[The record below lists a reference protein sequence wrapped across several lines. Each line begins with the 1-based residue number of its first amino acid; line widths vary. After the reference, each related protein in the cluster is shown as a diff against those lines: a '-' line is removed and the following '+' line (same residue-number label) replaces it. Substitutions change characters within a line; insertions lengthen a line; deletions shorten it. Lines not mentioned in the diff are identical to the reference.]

1 MGRSKSRSVD
11 RSRSRSKSGSRSKSR
26 SISRSRSRSASKSR
40 SRSRS
45 RSVSRS
51 RSRSGSARSGSRG
64 RSRSKSRPRSR
75 SGSGSDIESNKKK
88 VVKKAFGGD
97 SDDEDGRESRNSGAP
112 ALPDMSDSEGESR
125 APSPSSSAPNIFSS
139 SAQNTKDGEGAKKR
153 AASSDSDDDVRRDPE
168 QRDTRGLSDFDMM
181 MEKKR
186 AEQKKRR
193 KKKDIDL
200 INDNDDQIAQLIAD
214 MRVAAR
220 EDRDLNE
227 EKKPAVK
234 KIAMLSQIM
243 SQLNK
248 ADLQMA
254 FVEANVLSVMTDW
267 LAPMPDK
274 SLPTLEIRKQ
284 VLHLL
289 VMLRI
294 DDHSRLK
301 ESGIGKA
308 VMYLYKHPK
317 ELRENKDKAGR
328 IINNW
333 ARPIFN
339 LSTDFQS
346 IDKAERLARDDVLRV
361 KKSKKKKKTSDQ
373 HEETVQKGKPGYCNR
388 ARVPRP
394 TTTAY
399 INRPEWT
406 SDVDMSRIQKK
417 EATRLDRYIR
427 AEARKKIE
435 RKERRAVKISI
446 EGTKMGL

>member
-1 MGRSKSRSVD
+1 VT
-11 RSRSRSKSGSRSKSR
+11 
-26 SISRSRSRSASKSR
+26 
-40 SRSRS
+40 
-45 RSVSRS
+45 
-51 RSRSGSARSGSRG
+51 
-64 RSRSKSRPRSR
+64 
-75 SGSGSDIESNKKK
+75 
-88 VVKKAFGGD
+88 KAFGGD
-97 SDDEDGRESRNSGAP
+97 SDDEDSRNSKAP

-139 SAQNTKDGEGAKKR
+139 SAQNAKEGEGSKKR
-153 AASSDSDDDVRRDPE
+153 AASSDSDDDIRREPD

-227 EKKPAVK
+227 DKKPAVK

-274 SLPTLEIRKQ
+274 SLPSVRIRQELLTLLKN
-284 VLHLL
+284 
-289 VMLRI
+289 LRV
-294 DDHSRLK
+294 DDQSRLK

-317 ELRENKDKAGR
+317 ELRENKVMAQK
-328 IINNW
+328 IIQNW
-333 ARPIFN
+333 SRPIFN
-339 LSTDFQS
+339 KSSDPR
-346 IDKAERLARDDVLRV
+346 DYNKEERNARDREMRAKQKKRKKEEPEEPEEGLR
-361 KKSKKKKKTSDQ
+361 
-373 HEETVQKGKPGYCNR
+373 PGDPGWVAR

-394 TTTAY
+394 TGNDY
-399 INRPEWT
+399 VRRPEWQNEADL
-406 SDVDMSRIQKK
+406 SKIKKK
-417 EATRLDRYIR
+417 EATKLDRHMR
-427 AEARKKIE
+427 AAMDRK
-435 RKERRAVKISI
+435 RNALANRRAVEMSL
-446 EGTKMGL
+446 EGRKMAL

>member
-1 MGRSKSRSVD
+1 MG
-11 RSRSRSKSGSRSKSR
+11 
-26 SISRSRSRSASKSR
+26 
-40 SRSRS
+40 
-45 RSVSRS
+45 
-51 RSRSGSARSGSRG
+51 
-64 RSRSKSRPRSR
+64 

-97 SDDEDGRESRNSGAP
+97 SDDEEGRESRNSGAP
-112 ALPDMSDSEGESR
+112 ALPDMSDPEGESR

-139 SAQNTKDGEGAKKR
+139 SAQNTKEGEGSKKR

-181 MEKKR
+181 ME
-186 AEQKKRR
+186 KKRR

-274 SLPTLEIRKQ
+274 SLPS
-284 VLHLL
+284 
-289 VMLRI
+289 LRI
-294 DDHSRLK
+294 RQELLTLLQNLRVDDQSRLK

-317 ELRENKDKAGR
+317 ELRENKVMAQK
-328 IINNW
+328 IIQNW
-333 ARPIFN
+333 SRPIFN
-339 LSTDFQS
+339 KSSDPR
-346 IDKAERLARDDVLRV
+346 DYNKEDRNARDRDMRAKQKRRKKEEPEEPEEGLR
-361 KKSKKKKKTSDQ
+361 
-373 HEETVQKGKPGYCNR
+373 PGDPGWVAR

-394 TTTAY
+394 SGNDY
-399 INRPEWT
+399 VRRPEWQT
-406 SDVDMSRIQKK
+406 DADLSKIKKK
-417 EATRLDRYIR
+417 EATKLDRHMR
-427 AEARKKIE
+427 AAADRK
-435 RKERRAVKISI
+435 RLALANRRAVEMSL
-446 EGTKMGL
+446 EGRKMAL

>member
-1 MGRSKSRSVD
+1 MG
-11 RSRSRSKSGSRSKSR
+11 
-26 SISRSRSRSASKSR
+26 
-40 SRSRS
+40 
-45 RSVSRS
+45 
-51 RSRSGSARSGSRG
+51 
-64 RSRSKSRPRSR
+64 

-97 SDDEDGRESRNSGAP
+97 SDDEEGRESRNSGAP
-112 ALPDMSDSEGESR
+112 ALPDMSDPEGESR

-139 SAQNTKDGEGAKKR
+139 SAQNTKEGEGSKKR

-248 ADLQMA
+248 SDLQMA

-274 SLPTLEIRKQ
+274 SLPS
-284 VLHLL
+284 
-289 VMLRI
+289 LRI
-294 DDHSRLK
+294 RQELLTLLKNLRVDESRLK

-317 ELRENKDKAGR
+317 ELRENKVLAGK
-328 IINNW
+328 IVNNW

-339 LSTDFQS
+339 KSMDYRDY
-346 IDKAERLARDDVLRV
+346 DKQERRGRDEEIIT
-361 KKSKKKKKTSDQ
+361 KKRK
-373 HEETVQKGKPGYCNR
+373 HEEPEEPEEGLRPGDPGWIGR
-388 ARVPRP
+388 ARVPMPSGRDYLKRP
-394 TTTAY
+394 QWQTDADLSKG
-399 INRPEWT
+399 PK
-406 SDVDMSRIQKK
+406 KK
-417 EATRLDRYIR
+417 EMTKLDRHMKN
-427 AEARKKIE
+427 AADRKRLAKSN
-435 RKERRAVKISI
+435 RKAVEMSM
-446 EGTKMGL
+446 EGRKMAL

>member
-1 MGRSKSRSVD
+1 MG
-11 RSRSRSKSGSRSKSR
+11 
-26 SISRSRSRSASKSR
+26 
-40 SRSRS
+40 
-45 RSVSRS
+45 
-51 RSRSGSARSGSRG
+51 G

-139 SAQNTKDGEGAKKR
+139 SAQNTKDGEGSKKR

-220 EDRDLNE
+220 EARDLNE

-274 SLPTLEIRKQ
+274 SLPS
-284 VLHLL
+284 
-289 VMLRI
+289 LRI
-294 DDHSRLK
+294 RQELLTLLKNLRVDDQSRLK

-317 ELRENKDKAGR
+317 ELRENKVMA
-328 IINNW
+328 
-333 ARPIFN
+333 
-339 LSTDFQS
+339 
-346 IDKAERLARDDVLRV
+346 
-361 KKSKKKKKTSDQ
+361 
-373 HEETVQKGKPGYCNR
+373 QK
-388 ARVPRP
+388 
-394 TTTAY
+394 
-399 INRPEWT
+399 I
-406 SDVDMSRIQKK
+406 IQK
-417 EATRLDRYIR
+417 E
-427 AEARKKIE
+427 EPE
-435 RKERRAVKISI
+435 EPE
-446 EGTKMGL
+446 EGLRPG